1 MAIISSCSPL
11 SFRFD
16 RVHLIR
22 IKGSDDEGDGGEGE
36 GGREETGKMSSAG
49 QRFSISFLLLL
60 LCLAWVGI
68 ASIVTVIAIAKEVGS
83 SIKFYDKKRGRIK
96 MSIFVLNQIWL
107 CFLLHICGGFTLN
120 LISAASACTHAPL
133 RPAAYS
139 PPSSIPSYKGLPWP

>member
-22 IKGSDDEGDGGEGE
+22 IKGSDDEGDGREGE
-36 GGREETGKMSSAG
+36 GGREETGKMSLAG

-68 ASIVTVIAIAKEVGS
+68 ASIVTAIAIAKEVGS
-83 SIKFYDKKRGRIK
+83 SINFLIKRE
-96 MSIFVLNQIWL
+96 
-107 CFLLHICGGFTLN
+107 GGLE
-120 LISAASACTHAPL
+120 
-133 RPAAYS
+133 
-139 PPSSIPSYKGLPWP
+139 

>member
-16 RVHLIR
+16 HVHLIR
-22 IKGSDDEGDGGEGE
+22 IKGSDDEGDGGERE

-68 ASIVTVIAIAKEVGS
+68 ASIVTVIAIAKEVRS
-83 SIKFYDKKRGRIK
+83 SIKFSDNRTERDD
-96 MSIFVLNQIWL
+96 
-107 CFLLHICGGFTLN
+107 
-120 LISAASACTHAPL
+120 
-133 RPAAYS
+133 
-139 PPSSIPSYKGLPWP
+139 